1 MALGRD
7 GDDKTTPATEVK
19 VYGPGEE
26 LPPEIVGAEEPKKP
40 RRKISWLTALVAGL
54 VAVFLVAV
62 LLLATLFTNYRR
74 GAKLSKI
81 MNGAENV
88 YVEVYTTEDTMRSNK
103 VDVLNSV
110 DQIKKIVREMGAK
123 NVTVVVDPWHTD
135 RMQAG
140 NGGGGDEPREG
151 EGR

>member
-1 MALGRD
+1 MAFKD
-7 GDDKTTPATEVK
+7 GGGEGTSSDVQ
-19 VYGPGEE
+19 VYGPVEG
-26 LPPEIVGAEEPKKP
+26 LPPEVAGAAPKKP
-40 RRKISWLTALVAGL
+40 RRKISWLTALVAAL
-54 VAVFLVAV
+54 VAVFVVAV

-74 GAKLSKI
+74 GAKLSRI

-88 YVEVYTTEDTMRSNK
+88 YVEVYTTEDTMRANG

-135 RMQAG
+135 RAQGG
-140 NGGGGDEPREG
+140 NGGGEEERRE
-151 EGR
+151 EGGQ

>member
-1 MALGRD
+1 MGFRD
-7 GDDKTTPATEVK
+7 QGGESAPGTIE
-19 VYGPGEE
+19 VYGQTEGITTEAA
-26 LPPEIVGAEEPKKP
+26 GAEPKKP
-40 RRKISWLTALVAGL
+40 RRKISWVTALVAGL
-54 VAVFLVAV
+54 VAVFVVAV

-110 DQIKKIVREMGAK
+110 DQIKKIIREMGAK
-123 NVTVVVDPWHTD
+123 NVIVVVDPWHTD
-135 RMQAG
+135 RVQGG
-140 NGGGGDEPREG
+140 NGGGEEEQRE
-151 EGR
+151 EGGQ